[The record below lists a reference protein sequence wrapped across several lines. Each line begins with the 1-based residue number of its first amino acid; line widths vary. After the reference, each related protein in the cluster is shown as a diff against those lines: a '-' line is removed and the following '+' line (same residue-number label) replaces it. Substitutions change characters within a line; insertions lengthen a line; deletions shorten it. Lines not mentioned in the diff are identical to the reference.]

1 MNKFYRTYES
11 SMNMYIS
18 VLELW
23 EVYCKCPINVSC
35 DGKHSRWWW
44 SRPRTQTAWL
54 ITYLQYFCS
63 AVGAESIA
71 GTPRTLLIVIGSMEK
86 ASVRQWGA
94 VREGF
99 LGQWY
104 LGCIRGCKVGGQ
116 WRRWG
121 GCHKQSTCR
130 YGSSCCVFRAH
141 GEKLLVSLVPK
152 VKVGKRTGWGGE
164 GGGVWDLEGLCATMR
179 RRPPRAPSD
188 GAGFR
193 GWMQSHSQTRN

>member
-1 MNKFYRTYES
+1 
-11 SMNMYIS
+11 MYVSI
-18 VLELW
+18 LELW

-54 ITYLQYFCS
+54 ITYLQYF
-63 AVGAESIA
+63 
-71 GTPRTLLIVIGSMEK
+71 LLSRGCWVYRRYSKNITHCDWKHGEGECK
-86 ASVRQWGA
+86 TQWGA

-99 LGQWY
+99 LDQWY
-104 LGCIRGCKVGGQ
+104 LGCVCGCKVGGQ

-130 YGSSCCVFRAH
+130 YESLWCVFRAH

-164 GGGVWDLEGLCATMR
+164 EGGVWDLEGPCAMMTR
-179 RRPPRAPSD
+179 RQPRAPSRE
-188 GAGFR
+188 AGFW